1 METAALSTPESVAR
15 GGASPRRVFTA
26 AWLGWTLDG
35 FDNAIYIYVIVPAL
49 TELLPASGIVAD
61 GGNISRFAGL
71 MFTVF
76 MLGWACSMF
85 WGWFADRF
93 GRVPAMCITV
103 LLYSIFTALCGL
115 APGILSF
122 AVFRFLTGFGIGG
135 EWAAG
140 APLLQESVPEHMRER
155 LAAWLHTGTPIGF
168 LLASIA
174 ALIVIPIGGWRGLF
188 LIGCLPA
195 LLAIWLRMGVPE
207 SPRWL
212 EQRKS
217 GRPRERI
224 SALFQAGRARATWSA
239 AGMLSCIIFGLWSS
253 TFWVPTLIIGWQRA
267 DGASVAAA
275 QQYGSWAGLI
285 MSFGSLIGCGGMAW
299 IVKWIPQRRLVAAI
313 FFAGSLVCNVVAY
326 LVIADLLRI
335 FWLFMLVLPLLGF
348 FTNGVFA
355 LYTVW
360 LPELFPTGQRALG
373 SGFAFSFGRVFGAF
387 GPIIV
392 GFVAALVGS
401 YPIAITAISAIYLIG
416 LPFVLIAPETG
427 GKALEG

>member
-155 LAAWLHTGTPIGF
+155 LAAWLHTGTPIG
-168 LLASIA
+168 IT
-174 ALIVIPIGGWRGLF
+174 
-188 LIGCLPA
+188 
-195 LLAIWLRMGVPE
+195 M
-207 SPRWL
+207 
-212 EQRKS
+212 
-217 GRPRERI
+217 
-224 SALFQAGRARATWSA
+224 RATWSA